1 MLIRFTKFA
10 GKQDWL
16 ECWRD
21 HGSSTQWPMPK
32 QGILPHDFVHYI
44 VEDTLN
50 LKQGFY
56 GIIANAV
63 VIPKSSPP
71 WDVAEFM
78 IEDSIEPLQ
87 AESLVECFQA
97 ELWNNN
103 QPSENFLEILQVSCE
118 KREIP
123 MPQNITEA
131 DLQKVRLRLQDFR
144 HQWETLGIGES
155 IEVQFLV

>member
-21 HGSSTQWPMPK
+21 NGSSTQWPMPK

-50 LKQGFY
+50 LKRGFY
-56 GIIANAV
+56 GIMANAV

-78 IEDSIEPLQ
+78 LGDSMEALQ

-97 ELWNNN
+97 ELWNEN
-103 QPSENFLEILQVSCE
+103 QPGENFQDMLQVTCE

-123 MPQNITEA
+123 TPQEITEA
-131 DLQKVRLRLQDFR
+131 DLDQVRVRLHHFR
-144 HQWETLGIGES
+144 HRWEALGIGES